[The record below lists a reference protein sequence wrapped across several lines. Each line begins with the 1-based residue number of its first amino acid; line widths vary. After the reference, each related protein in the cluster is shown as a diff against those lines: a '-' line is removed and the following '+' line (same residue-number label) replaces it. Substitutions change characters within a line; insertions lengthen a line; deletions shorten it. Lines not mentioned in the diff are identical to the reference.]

1 MSLQEKKEIAAAY
14 LHGIVDE
21 IVENLQGFSEVEV
34 EIDGADYQHWIDGD
48 QCSVG
53 MTHARIEFFRVKRED

>member
-34 EIDGADYQHWIDGD
+34 EIDGADY
-48 QCSVG
+48 
-53 MTHARIEFFRVKRED
+53 